1 MTEEKKSKVKEEFK
15 KALKEM
21 ENKENVSAFIF
32 LTMDETD
39 GETAKEQCIVSG
51 SLLHLAK
58 LYNSVDK
65 NVKTTAAIAVNCMKS
80 GVKDPEI
87 ISDLEKTI
95 HKAELQELFIEECR
109 KGLFN
114 ENSENRKRKN

>member
-1 MTEEKKSKVKEEFK
+1 MHKELLQ
-15 KALKEM
+15 ALK
-21 ENKENVSAFIF
+21 
-32 LTMDETD
+32 
-39 GETAKEQCIVSG
+39 
-51 SLLHLAK
+51 
-58 LYNSVDK
+58 
-65 NVKTTAAIAVNCMKS
+65 IAVNCMKS

-114 ENSENRKRKN
+114 ENSENRKRKD